1 MEISKNQKILNR
13 EDTLNWHLM
22 QYEMNRVDIKL
33 HKAKSVEV
41 GEFYLARY
49 KVDSQLYRAIV
60 IKQSDATNVL
70 VCSVDYGNV

>member
-1 MEISKNQKILNR
+1 
-13 EDTLNWHLM
+13 
-22 QYEMNRVDIKL
+22 MNRVDIKL

-60 IKQSDATNVL
+60 IKQNVL
-70 VCSVDYGNV
+70 VCFVDYGNV